1 MPVPILLQR
10 GVLLSPALVRRAAIG
25 RAKTPEERWIL
36 GQPKAVRASY
46 VRQVLDSPGDPVLLD
61 QIWMMRQ
68 SDAVRES
75 YVAEVLEPALR

>member
-1 MPVPILLQR
+1 M
-10 GVLLSPALVRRAAIG
+10 RRAATS

-36 GQPKAVRASY
+36 GQPRAVRETY
-46 VRQVLDSPGDPVLLD
+46 VRQVLDAPGDPVLLD

-68 SDAVRES
+68 PDAVRES